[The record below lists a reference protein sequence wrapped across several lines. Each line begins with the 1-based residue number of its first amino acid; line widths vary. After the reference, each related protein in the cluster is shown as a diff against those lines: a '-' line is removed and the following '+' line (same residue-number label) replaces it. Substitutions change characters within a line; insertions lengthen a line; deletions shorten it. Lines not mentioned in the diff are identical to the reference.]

1 MIVKRQQPEI
11 APTAVTRAEL
21 RESLIELWAQ
31 VFERELR
38 ADLAAQAQASG
49 EAARLRAI
57 EGAEPSHQLARPV
70 ERVPEENRKADR
82 LRQGGR
88 P

>member
-11 APTAVTRAEL
+11 AATAVTRAEL

-31 VFERELR
+31 VFEGELR
-38 ADLAAQAQASG
+38 ADLAAQAEASG

-57 EGAEPSHQLARPV
+57 EDAEPTAVSR
-70 ERVPEENRKADR
+70 
-82 LRQGGR
+82 
-88 P
+88 